1 MSLKKKLLC
10 TVCVILA
17 IFLSECVI
25 HVYYSLYVRLIG
37 DGVNIKENVS
47 NVKKI
52 RVNVCDSKRKHI
64 VITDKEE
71 IGRIVTILKT
81 KTHRRM
87 IKFLPEY
94 TLTLEG
100 ETDTVRYMF
109 LVNSLKGDSGNY
121 VCDYDLKE
129 LIYGKRL
136 VRPKDDD

>member
-1 MSLKKKLLC
+1 MSLKNKLLC

-25 HVYYSLYVRLIG
+25 HVYYSFYVRLIG
-37 DGVNIKENVS
+37 DGVNIKENMS

-52 RVNVCDSKRKHI
+52 RVNVYDSKRKYI

-71 IGRIVTILKT
+71 ISRIVTILKT

-87 IKFLPEY
+87 IKFFPEY

-100 ETDTVRYMF
+100 ETDTVRYLF

>member
-1 MSLKKKLLC
+1 MSFKKRLLC
-10 TVCVILA
+10 VTCVILA

-25 HVYYSLYVRLIG
+25 HVYYSFYIRLIG
-37 DGVNIKENVS
+37 DGINMKVDVP

-52 RVNVCDSKRKHI
+52 SANIYYSKRKYI

-71 IGRIVTILKT
+71 IDRIVTILKT

-87 IKFLPEY
+87 IKFDAAY

-100 ETDTVRYMF
+100 ESDTVKYLFR
-109 LVNSLKGDSGNY
+109 VNSLKGDRSNY
-121 VCDYDLKE
+121 VCDYDLEE

>member
-25 HVYYSLYVRLIG
+25 HVYYSLYVWLIG
-37 DGVNIKENVS
+37 DGINMKVDVQ

-52 RVNVCDSKRKHI
+52 SANGYYSKRKHI

-71 IGRIVTILKT
+71 IDRIVTILKT

-87 IKFLPEY
+87 IKFSAAY

-100 ETDTVRYMF
+100 ETDTVRYLF
-109 LVNSLKGDSGNY
+109 IANSLKGDRSNY
-121 VCDYDLKE
+121 VCDYDLEK

-136 VRPKDDD
+136 ARPKDDD

>member
-1 MSLKKKLLC
+1 MK
-10 TVCVILA
+10 VDVP
-17 IFLSECVI
+17 
-25 HVYYSLYVRLIG
+25 
-37 DGVNIKENVS
+37 

-52 RVNVCDSKRKHI
+52 SGNIYYSKRQYI

-71 IGRIVTILKT
+71 IDRIVTILKT

-87 IKFLPEY
+87 IKFDAAY

-100 ETDTVRYMF
+100 ESDTVKYLFR
-109 LVNSLKGDSGNY
+109 VNSLKGDRSNY
-121 VCDYDLKE
+121 VCDYDLEE

>member
-25 HVYYSLYVRLIG
+25 HVYYSLYVWLIG
-37 DGVNIKENVS
+37 DGINMKVDVQ

-52 RVNVCDSKRKHI
+52 SANRYGSKRKYI

-71 IGRIVTILKT
+71 IDRIVTILKT

-87 IKFLPEY
+87 IKFFPEY

-100 ETDTVRYMF
+100 ETDTVRYLF